1 MFLQWEWKTGF
12 SLAEDALTVKKEL
25 EEERRLAYVAI
36 TRAKERLFLSGASQ
50 RMLFGTTQR
59 NFTSRFIKEIDKN
72 LIEKKDNTIVGKSD
86 KPPVQAVKSMSL
98 QQQTCK
104 K

>member
-1 MFLQWEWKTGF
+1 MADDTNKFDG
-12 SLAEDALTVKKEL
+12 EDQNELNNDENTINDELDEEEL

-36 TRAKERLFLSGASQ
+36 TRAKERLFLSSASQ

-86 KPPVQAVKSMSL
+86 KPPVQRLS
-98 QQQTCK
+98 Q
-104 K
+104 

>member
-1 MFLQWEWKTGF
+1 M
-12 SLAEDALTVKKEL
+12 EDGIFPSGRCFDSEEEL

-36 TRAKERLFLSGASQ
+36 TRAKERLFLSSASQ

-86 KPPVQAVKSMSL
+86 KPPVQASKYWRLS
-98 QQQTCK
+98 Q
-104 K
+104 